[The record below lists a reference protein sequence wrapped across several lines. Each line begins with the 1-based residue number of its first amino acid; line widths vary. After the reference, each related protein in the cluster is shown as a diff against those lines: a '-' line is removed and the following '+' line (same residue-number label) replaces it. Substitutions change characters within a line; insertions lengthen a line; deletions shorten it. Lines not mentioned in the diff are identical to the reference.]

1 MADSPTLADVQA
13 AAEAIAGR
21 VHRTPMLTSATL
33 AARCGA
39 PVWLKAELFQ
49 RIGAFKPRGAF
60 NRLRA
65 LTPEE
70 RELGTITISA
80 GNHAQALAL
89 AARDEGVDALVLM
102 PADAS
107 PLKVAATRGYGA
119 TVDLESADSMEA
131 LERMRAIAA
140 ETGRV
145 IVHPYDDPLIVAGQ
159 GTVGLEIVADA
170 PGVDTVIVPIGGGGL
185 IAGIATAV
193 KGLLPDARVIGVEP
207 ELSAAMRTALDAG
220 HPVPAVPGPTIA
232 DALRSPV
239 AGAIGLEV
247 CSRLVRGCRPGLGRR
262 DPRGHALPLRAGEA
276 GVRAR
281 RGGRRGR
288 APRRASRRRGI
299 EGRGARHLGRERL
312 APAGRRDPRRLT
324 AMERLHPEVAKLGGG
339 DRRSIGRSNEVVAD
353 VLADPTLFDLIFD
366 AIASDDP
373 LIAMRAA
380 DAVEKVTARRPE
392 LLRPHKRRLLTEL
405 ASIPQQE
412 VRWHV
417 AQMLPRLSLSAR
429 ERRQA
434 AEIVESYLDDRS
446 GIVRTC
452 AMQALAELA
461 ADDAELR
468 ARVVPLLRRLT
479 RDGTPAMRA
488 RGRRLLAELDPGE
501 VSAARSPGADRARS
515 ARSRSDARK
524 QP

>member
-1 MADSPTLADVQA
+1 
-13 AAEAIAGR
+13 
-21 VHRTPMLTSATL
+21 
-33 AARCGA
+33 
-39 PVWLKAELFQ
+39 
-49 RIGAFKPRGAF
+49 
-60 NRLRA
+60 
-65 LTPEE
+65 
-70 RELGTITISA
+70 
-80 GNHAQALAL
+80 
-89 AARDEGVDALVLM
+89 
-102 PADAS
+102 
-107 PLKVAATRGYGA
+107 
-119 TVDLESADSMEA
+119 
-131 LERMRAIAA
+131 
-140 ETGRV
+140 
-145 IVHPYDDPLIVAGQ
+145 
-159 GTVGLEIVADA
+159 
-170 PGVDTVIVPIGGGGL
+170 
-185 IAGIATAV
+185 
-193 KGLLPDARVIGVEP
+193 
-207 ELSAAMRTALDAG
+207 MRTALDAG

-247 CSRLVRGCRPGLGRR
+247 CSRLVEDVVLVSDDEIREGMRFLYERAKLACEPGAAVGVAALLAGRL
-262 DPRGHALPLRAGEA
+262 DVA
-276 GVRAR
+276 
-281 RGGRRGR
+281 
-288 APRRASRRRGI
+288 GI

-461 ADDAELR
+461 VDDAELR

-488 RGRRLLAELDPGE
+488 RGRRLLAELDPDGQRRSVARRRPNAMSTHPVTRSTAALTRGRRSASPTRLTKTAQPHSQATPMRLKTAPSRRSCPSTGPPGDTNCGRKLVKKTAIFGFRRLLRIPWRNGE
-501 VSAARSPGADRARS
+501 RRLAGAAGATGIPRRHEYQTPERRARRGRPRRR
-515 ARSRSDARK
+515 A
-524 QP
+524 